1 VKYLNEQEENVVTHR
16 EVSDLKSS
24 LINKILD
31 QEITKTS
38 KEPGKTNYLQVINM
52 PSIELSLVD
61 CPGYG
66 YANRSLSERKK
77 WDMMMNL
84 YFGSGKKYSRF

>member
-1 VKYLNEQEENVVTHR
+1 
-16 EVSDLKSS
+16 
-24 LINKILD
+24 
-31 QEITKTS
+31 
-38 KEPGKTNYLQVINM
+38 M

-77 WDMMMNL
+77 WDLMMNL
-84 YFGSGKKYSRF
+84 YFGSSKKYSCF